1 MGEYVRL
8 KSPEE
13 IAKRRRNAVVL
24 TILSAGIVGAF
35 ILSMNTGYIR
45 LSPADLLRTLFG
57 QGTEQQNL
65 ILFDFRLPRIVISIL
80 IGAGLALSGCILQS
94 ISRNALADAGIIGIN
109 SGAGFMILMYVAF
122 FPTITAAS
130 AFALPVLAWAGGG
143 VAALLVF
150 AMSYRRHKGLSSN
163 RLILNGIALN
173 SGISALTIVVTLR
186 ISPEQYQFVATWM
199 AGSIWGKDWKFVMA
213 LLPFICLLLPYVYLK
228 SQTVNVLALGDSL
241 ATNLGAAVSREQ
253 LLLLGAAVGLA
264 GSCVAVSGSIGFVG
278 LIAPH
283 LAKRLVGQRYQIL
296 LPTTVLTGSLLVLV
310 ADTLGRWI
318 FQPSEVPAG
327 IVVAVIGAPY
337 FLYLLVRSKG

>member
-13 IAKRRRNAVVL
+13 LAKRKRNIIVL
-24 TILSAGIVGAF
+24 IVLFVAIILAF
-35 ILSMNTGYIR
+35 MASMNTGFIR
-45 LSPADLLRTLFG
+45 LSPSDLVNTLFG
-57 QGTEQQNL
+57 NGTAQQNL
-65 ILFDFRLPRIVISIL
+65 ILYEFRLPRIVISVL
-80 IGAGLALSGCILQS
+80 IGAGLALSGCVLQS
-94 ISRNALADAGIIGIN
+94 VSRNALADAGIIGIN

-122 FPTITAAS
+122 FPTITAVS
-130 AFALPVLAWAGGG
+130 AFVLPLLAWVGGG
-143 VAALLVF
+143 IAALLVF
-150 AMSYRRHKGLSSN
+150 VMSYRKHRGLSSN

-173 SGISALTIVVTLR
+173 SGISAATIVITLR

-213 LLPFICLLLPYVYLK
+213 LLPFICVLLPYVYFK
-228 SQTVNVLALGDSL
+228 SQTVNVLALGNQL

-296 LPTTVLTGSLLVLV
+296 LPTTVLAGSLLVLV
-310 ADTLGRWI
+310 ADTLGRWV
-318 FQPSEVPAG
+318 FQPSEIPTG